1 MIWGFEPISPIWRS
15 VGGKSFSKYIYFGRR
30 TYGDGS
36 RLISSLFLS
45 WACGNNRRAL
55 SYAAT
60 SHGSRRSKHVRRDD
74 FDMKCLQRLYR
85 CCPAIATSWARHRAM
100 DVRCPRPEESDH
112 AAREIHGHRL
122 HGLAYLEAEC
132 GIGIHRHRD
141 NQEIFL
147 ALRRRYCGGRL
158 KPVSPDVSTGFEIRT
173 MTAGSFS
180 LLKPRALHALFN
192 VTDEDISLLMFGGY
206 D

>member
-1 MIWGFEPISPIWRS
+1 MIGASNRFPQ
-15 VGGKSFSKYIYFGRR
+15 FGEAL
-30 TYGDGS
+30 GGS
-36 RLISSLFLS
+36 RSADISILGAGLMEMDLVLFLPYFL
-45 WACGNNRRAL
+45 AGPAGTIGAL
-55 SYAAT
+55 SYAVT
-60 SHGSRRSKHVRRDD
+60 SRGSRRSKHVRRDH